1 MEVSY
6 IDQGSQT
13 VEEYCLDAGSETVKE
28 SCAERLA
35 SGCIL
40 FFNIGF

>member
-13 VEEYCLDAGSETVKE
+13 VEEYCLDAGSETVK

-40 FFNIGF
+40 FFNIVF